1 MARKRRTAEEDQ
13 FNAVVGAM
21 LERAR
26 RERKVSLSELAKE
39 LGVSVKQVHFWEIGE
54 NRLPMFQ
61 IYRISRFLKVPV
73 TSLLPMVNV
82 TTNPENR
89 CAVLRKSC

>member
-13 FNAVVGAM
+13 FNAVVGSM

-26 RERKVSLSELAKE
+26 RDRKVALCDLAKG
-39 LGVSVKQVHFWEIGE
+39 LGVSVQQVHFWEIGE
-54 NRLPMFQ
+54 NRIPMFQ
-61 IYRISRFLKVPV
+61 IYKISRFLKVSV

-82 TTNPENR
+82 TRNPESS